1 LIDVDPNMSI
11 EERHKIILRLTE
23 DFPGRKNA
31 QTRIDL
37 LNAAKILLGGKPWG
51 KTKQFA
57 DQLSISRRWAKKQ
70 TKK

>member
-1 LIDVDPNMSI
+1 
-11 EERHKIILRLTE
+11 LRLTE
-23 DFPGRKNA
+23 DFPGRKSA

-37 LNAAKILLGGKPWG
+37 LNAAKILLGRKPWG